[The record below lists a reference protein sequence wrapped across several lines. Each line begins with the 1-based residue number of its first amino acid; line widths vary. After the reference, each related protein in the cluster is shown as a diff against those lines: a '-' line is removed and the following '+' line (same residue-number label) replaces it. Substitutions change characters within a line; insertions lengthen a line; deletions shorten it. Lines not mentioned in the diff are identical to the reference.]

1 VRYYDALS
9 PQVRD
14 EHQERMKGF
23 EERRWPYPVSLV
35 DGQVIS
41 VGSLSVYA
49 LIQAV
54 EQAQRGNEDG
64 R

>member
-1 VRYYDALS
+1 
-9 PQVRD
+9 
-14 EHQERMKGF
+14 MKDF
-23 EERRWPYPVSLV
+23 QERRWPYPVAVV

-49 LIQAV
+49 MIQAV
-54 EQAQRGNEDG
+54 EQARQEHLDG

>member
-1 VRYYDALS
+1 
-9 PQVRD
+9 
-14 EHQERMKGF
+14 MKGF